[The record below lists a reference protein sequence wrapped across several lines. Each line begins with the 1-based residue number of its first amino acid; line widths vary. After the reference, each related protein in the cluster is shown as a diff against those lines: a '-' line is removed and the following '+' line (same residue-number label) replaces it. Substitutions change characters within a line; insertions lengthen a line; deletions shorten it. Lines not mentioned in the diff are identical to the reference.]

1 MSIDTH
7 HPLYAEASPD
17 WVVMRDCYAGQRTI
31 KARTFTYLPATGGMV
46 LDGALRGVDPGAA
59 AYTNYLTR
67 AVFPEAVDGA
77 MKILLGVLHRKP
89 AQITLPPQLE
99 PMMQV
104 ATRSGE
110 TLAGL
115 LRKINE
121 QQLLVGRVALLAD
134 TAPGR
139 PTPHAVL
146 YRAEELINWDTENP
160 DAFGLDRLELAV
172 LKEVIARRTGMF
184 DWADVTRYRVLTL
197 TPEFEKGEPITT
209 PLYHTF
215 TAESDEDVETAEVII
230 PTFQGRPLAEIPLV
244 VIGANDLTFAP
255 DQIPM
260 LELARQALAVYRG
273 EADYRQTLHMLAQ
286 DTLVTIGEEMSED
299 GVLQPLRVGAGARIS
314 LPAAPGADAKYIGI
328 NRDGLSEQRQALQ
341 NDYTRLREMG
351 SRLLEPRAG
360 VAESGEALKVRL
372 SAQTSTLYQLA
383 LTGAAGLESFLKV
396 CARWVGAD
404 EAAVSVKPN
413 LDFAET
419 NAKSAELRDL
429 MDARE
434 KGAPLS
440 LEEIHRWAKQNGF
453 TESEFD
459 AEVAMIKAEQE
470 LMKILKPAPPKPAGP
485 PSGAPKEGTP
495 PAE

>member
-1 MSIDTH
+1 MSIDTT
-7 HPLYAEASPD
+7 HPQYAEASLD
-17 WVVMRDCYAGQRTI
+17 WQLMRDCYAGQRII
-31 KARTFTYLPATGGMV
+31 KMRSVTYLPATGGMV
-46 LDGALRGVDPGAA
+46 LDGVLRNAEPGRSS
-59 AYTNYLTR
+59 YLNYLNR
-67 AVFPEAVDGA
+67 AVFPEAVDSA

-89 AQITLPPQLE
+89 AKIELPPQLE
-99 PMMQV
+99 PMNDI

-110 TLAGL
+110 TLLGL

-139 PTPHAVL
+139 TTPHAVL

-172 LKEVIARRTGMF
+172 LREVIPRRSGMF
-184 DWADVTRYRVLTL
+184 EWDDVTRYRVLTI
-197 TPEFEKGEPITT
+197 TPEFEKGLPVTAPI
-209 PLYHTF
+209 YHTF
-215 TAESDEDVETAEVII
+215 TAEDDVSVDSAPVII

-244 VIGANDLTFAP
+244 VVGANDLTFVP

-260 LELARQALAVYRG
+260 LELARQALAVYRA

-286 DTLVTIGEEMSED
+286 DTLVTIGEEMNED

-328 NRDGLSEQRQALQ
+328 NRDGLSEQRLALQ
-341 NDYTRLREMG
+341 SDYTRMREMG
-351 SRLLEPRAG
+351 ARLLEPRAG

-372 SAQTSTLYQLA
+372 SAQTSSLYQLA
-383 LTGAAGLESFLKV
+383 ITGAAGLESFLKV

-404 EAAVSVKPN
+404 ENAVSVTAN

-419 NAKSAELRDL
+419 DAKSAELRDL

-440 LEEIHRWAKQNGF
+440 MESIHTWAKQNGF

-459 AEVAMIKAEQE
+459 AEVGMIKAEKE
-470 LMKILKPAPPKPAGP
+470 LMTMLKPAGP
-485 PSGAPKEGTP
+485 PSGVPNEEGTP